1 MVDELLLTSALT
13 SMKAKKEKRGLEK
26 RSRSV
31 EAMGWESFPTT
42 TRGGRVLEKI
52 GDLKGKR
59 SQGTERKRGV

>member
-13 SMKAKKEKRGLEK
+13 SMKAKKEKGLEK